1 MGLPTGADTTD
12 TSMNIIKKLKMNLP
26 SDPAKLLL
34 GICPKDL
41 TCYPIDICSA
51 VFIAAIL
58 TIPRELQ
65 QPKWF
70 SANEWKIKMW
80 YIKQWAIIL
89 LYRKNKIMNFVFKW
103 IDPEIKQT
111 QEDKYSIFSFI
122 CSSCVKSSHMNL

>member
-1 MGLPTGADTTD
+1 
-12 TSMNIIKKLKMNLP
+12 
-26 SDPAKLLL
+26 
-34 GICPKDL
+34 
-41 TCYPIDICSA
+41 
-51 VFIAAIL
+51 
-58 TIPRELQ
+58 
-65 QPKWF
+65 
-70 SANEWKIKMW
+70 MW